1 MRGPSPLHINQM
13 RIKSGVANLMADA
26 KMPLTLA
33 RSNLTT
39 KHCMQDERGKALIE
53 ASKVHWVVWP
63 R

>member
-1 MRGPSPLHINQM
+1 VGLLLCTSTKCA
-13 RIKSGVANLMADA
+13 IKSGIANLMAGA
-26 KMPLTLA
+26 KMPLTLVNP
-33 RSNLTT
+33 NLMT